1 IRLSDRL
8 CGGSAPSRPIRP
20 MPRRPS
26 RRARWSPCSIA
37 VDAPTDRVWA
47 LAGDPANLTGLDDGL
62 AIEPD
67 PETPTA
73 GLHARYRL
81 LLRVGPTPI
90 GADVEIVEF
99 APGRELAWTS
109 LTGVGHLVRIADT
122 THRDGAD
129 EPLDELRGALALP
142 HVHVRVDL
150 TGMQRVH
157 ADAGCRQLLRGGL
170 RHAPHRPLTGRVRGQ
185 VGRPHEPGE

>member
-1 IRLSDRL
+1 MRIEE
-8 CGGSAPSRPIRP
+8 
-20 MPRRPS
+20 
-26 RRARWSPCSIA
+26 SIA

-47 LAGDPANLTGLDDGL
+47 LAGDPANLTGLDEAL
-62 AIEPD
+62 AIDPD

-109 LTGVGHLVRIADT
+109 LTGVDHRFRLRLREVGEDRTRLVLRFGYSSPGPLGLVAD
-122 THRDGAD
+122 
-129 EPLDELRGALALP
+129 L
-142 HVHVRVDL
+142 VSY
-150 TGMQRVH
+150 
-157 ADAGCRQLLRGGL
+157 
-170 RHAPHRPLTGRVRGQ
+170 GRVRATMRRLLAAVKAEAERGSD
-185 VGRPHEPGE
+185 GRP